1 MTLPSPGPW
10 LDLTARALRAPDA
23 ASAVH
28 TLLEA
33 WSRATPAR
41 FALFLP
47 DGNSARLYTHGTTP
61 PDLEVLLAACGAAG
75 LPLHIDEIALPSPL
89 PPAPVDTLQ
98 RIANGSGQPALW
110 FCESTDPRDDLLATL
125 QLVLEVHDRLRTTR
139 EEDGLTGLPN
149 RRAFDRLLRREADLT
164 ARYGVG
170 FTLLV
175 LDLDGFK
182 QVNDRHGH
190 AAGDELLKSLGGA
203 MRASL
208 RASDTAARLGGDE
221 FAILLPRSGGDAAE
235 RVVRRLGEAVA
246 ALAPAA
252 PPTFCC
258 GILETV
264 ATGKTPPAPETLMA
278 RADELLYAAKLQR
291 PGGRAVGIYHPA

>member
-1 MTLPSPGPW
+1 MTLPAPGPW
-10 LDLTARALRAPDA
+10 LDLAARALRAPDA
-23 ASAVH
+23 GSAVH
-28 TLLEA
+28 ILLEA
-33 WSRATPAR
+33 WSRLAPAR

-47 DGNSARLYTHGTTP
+47 DGSAARLYTHGATAP
-61 PDLEVLLAACGAAG
+61 PADLLQAACETTGF
-75 LPLHIDEIALPSPL
+75 PLHIDEIVLPSIL
-89 PPAPVDTLQ
+89 PTAPVDNMH
-98 RIANGSGQPALW
+98 RITNGSAPPVLW
-110 FCESTDPRDDLLATL
+110 FCESEGPRDDLLATL
-125 QLVLEVHDRLRTTR
+125 QLVLEVHDRLRTTS

-164 ARYGVG
+164 ARYGGG

-182 QVNDRHGH
+182 QVNDRLGH
-190 AAGDELLKSLGGA
+190 AAGDALLKAVGSA

-221 FAILLPRSGGDAAE
+221 FAILLPRSGGEAAE
-235 RVVRRLGEAVA
+235 RVALRLGEAVA
-246 ALAPAA
+246 ALAPAV

-264 ATGKTPPAPETLMA
+264 ATGNPPPAPDTLMA
-278 RADELLYAAKLQR
+278 RADELLYAAKQRR
-291 PGGRAVGIYHPA
+291 PGGRAVGVYQPT

>member
-33 WSRATPAR
+33 WSHSHPVR
-41 FALFLP
+41 FAFFLP

-61 PDLEVLLAACGAAG
+61 PALENVLAAFGAAG
-75 LPLHIDEIALPSPL
+75 LPLHIDEIALSSTL

-98 RIANGSGQPALW
+98 RIANGSAQPALW
-110 FCESTDPRDDLLATL
+110 FCESTDPQDDLLATL
-125 QLVLEVHDRLRTTR
+125 QLVLEVHDRLRTTS
-139 EEDGLTGLPN
+139 EGDGLTGLPN

-164 ARYGVG
+164 ARYGGG

-182 QVNDRHGH
+182 QVNDRLGH
-190 AAGDELLKSLGGA
+190 AAGDALLKSVGAA
-203 MRASL
+203 MRTCL

-221 FAILLPRSGGDAAE
+221 FAILLPRSGGDAAD

-246 ALAPAA
+246 ALAPAS

-291 PGGRAVGIYHPA
+291 PGGRTVGIYRPA

>member
-10 LDLTARALRAPDA
+10 LEHTARALRAPDA

-33 WSRATPAR
+33 WSRAHTAR
-41 FALFLP
+41 FAFFLP
-47 DGNSARLYTHGTTP
+47 DGNAARLFLHGATAPTR
-61 PDLEVLLAACGAAG
+61 DELRQAACDVEP
-75 LPLHIDEIALPSPL
+75 PLHIDPVTLPATL
-89 PPAPVDTLQ
+89 PPESLSAVH
-98 RIANGSGQPALW
+98 RVACGNGPTALW
-110 FCESTDPRDDLLATL
+110 FSEPADRQDELLATL
-125 QLVLEVHDRLRTTR
+125 QLVLEVHDRLRRTS

-149 RRAFDRLLRREADLT
+149 RRAFDRLLRRETDLT
-164 ARYGVG
+164 ARYGGG
-170 FTLLV
+170 FTLIV

-182 QVNDRHGH
+182 QVNDRLGH
-190 AAGDELLKSLGGA
+190 AAGDALLKSVGAA

-221 FAILLPRSGGDAAE
+221 FAILLPRSGGDAAD

-258 GILETV
+258 GILETLSP
-264 ATGKTPPAPETLMA
+264 GKTPPAPEALMA
-278 RADELLYAAKLQR
+278 RADELLYAAKQRR
-291 PGGRAVGIYHPA
+291 PGGRAIDVYLPA